1 MSIVINLFAGPGAG
15 KSTACAQIYSDL
27 KWQGINCEMALE
39 YAKDKVWEESVKL
52 LENQDYIFGKQ
63 LHRINRLINKVDVI
77 ITDSPLLLSIIY
89 DASKSENFKKHV
101 IEIHNRFE
109 NFNFFIEREKPYK
122 EVGRTQNAEEAKII
136 DNQIINLLDELG
148 ISYIPITGNKTGI
161 TKISNIIYL
170 FLQGKKLLA
179 NEKEN

>member
-1 MSIVINLFAGPGAG
+1 MSIVVNLFAGPGAG
-15 KSTACAQIYSDL
+15 KSTACAQIYSEL
-27 KWQGINCEMALE
+27 KWLGVNCEMALE

-89 DASKSENFKKHV
+89 DATKSENFKKHV

-109 NFNFFIEREKPYK
+109 NFNFFIEREKPYN
-122 EVGRTQNAEEAKII
+122 ESGRTQKENEAKII
-136 DNQIINLLDELG
+136 DNRIKNLLKELN
-148 ISYIPITGNKTGI
+148 ISYSTVVGNKREIERLST
-161 TKISNIIYL
+161 IIYL
-170 FLQGKKLLA
+170 HLEQKNIL
-179 NEKEN
+179 